1 MGMSDNYSARRRKSL
16 SEINITP
23 MVDIVFILLIIF
35 MVAAPMI
42 EQGVDLD
49 LPQTETVP
57 IESPKDKFIIR
68 VFKERNK
75 KRAQKS
81 HGKLFIGKVEV
92 KIEELEEKLKHNER
106 LKKEKEVFLYASQKL
121 QYGFIVRIMA
131 IIKKAGIPKINL
143 VTEPLEE
150 E

>member
-1 MGMSDNYSARRRKSL
+1 MSFNMTTNTPKKRRPIAD
-16 SEINITP
+16 INITP
-23 MVDIVFILLIIF
+23 MVDIMLVLLIVF

-57 IESPKDKFIIR
+57 IQSPAEKFILR
-68 VFKERNK
+68 VLNDKANPDSGRI
-75 KRAQKS
+75 
-81 HGKLFIGKVEV
+81 FIGK
-92 KIEELEEKLKHNER
+92 IEIPLNELEDKLKNNEKLTA
-106 LKKEKEVFLYASQKL
+106 EKEIFLQAEKKL
-121 QYGFIVRIMA
+121 SYGFVVKIMA
-131 IIKKAGIPKINL
+131 IAKKAGVPKISL